1 MSLTINNNPLIEA
14 YNILE
19 SVIKTNVQ
27 DVNETRRV
35 LPTAREKQWIFPTT
49 PEDEIGYY
57 PRVAIVLNNITY
69 DELGAGQF
77 AGYQTADDGSVSDL
91 KMNYAVLSMTIGI
104 FTKKKER
111 FSVTLPGATTAKSIT
126 GTLLNSYLLGE
137 IVNKIN
143 SKRDTFISSNS
154 IDIIIT
160 NVNQTYNDSEVLF
173 ASDISIKL
181 IMPNVWGKVYT
192 EGELIATINK
202 AYTVES
208 E

>member
-57 PRVAIVLNNITY
+57 PRIAIVLNNITY
-69 DELGAGQF
+69 DEFGAGQF
-77 AGYQTADDGSVSDL
+77 AGYQTATDGSVSDL

-111 FSVTLPGATTAKSIT
+111 FSVILPGDTTAKSIT

-143 SKRDTFISSNS
+143 SKRDTFISNNS

-192 EGELIATINK
+192 TGELIAKINK
-202 AYTVES
+202 TYTVES